1 MDEQRDNETESGEER
16 VDAEGR
22 NPTQQRMDDEG
33 VEPVPVDAS
42 WSGEEEGEGAPV
54 AAAGPAV
61 PAESFETST
70 EAEASGPS
78 ASAEAA
84 AGPNEPI
91 FEPDVPLV
99 AEVNREAGGRSR
111 KGVIAALAGGFAV
124 VGAALLRWRRR
135 R

>member
-1 MDEQRDNETESGEER
+1 MDEQRDNEIESGEER

-42 WSGEEEGEGAPV
+42 WTGEEEGEGAPV

-61 PAESFETST
+61 PAESFETSM
-70 EAEASGPS
+70 
-78 ASAEAA
+78 

-99 AEVNREAGGRSR
+99 AEVNREAESRSR
-111 KGVIAALAGGFAV
+111 KGVIAALAGGLAV